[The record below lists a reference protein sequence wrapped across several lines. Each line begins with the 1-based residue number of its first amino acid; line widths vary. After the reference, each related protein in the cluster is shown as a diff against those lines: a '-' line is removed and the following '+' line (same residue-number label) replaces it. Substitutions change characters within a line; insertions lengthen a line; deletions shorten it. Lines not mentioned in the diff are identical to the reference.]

1 MYRAKRPSSHGRTG
15 RRWLTLVCGFALLVC
30 QACMPWRT
38 ASLSRLPERI
48 RVQTVS
54 ESEMEMVKPSLEG
67 DSVLVGTEPDD
78 STQLRIPVDEIEHID
93 GKVFSFGQTLLLSV
107 VTGYALAL
115 GIFLLVVPKT

>member
-1 MYRAKRPSSHGRTG
+1 
-15 RRWLTLVCGFALLVC
+15 
-30 QACMPWRT
+30 
-38 ASLSRLPERI
+38 
-48 RVQTVS
+48 
-54 ESEMEMVKPSLEG
+54 MEMVKPSLEG